1 MKRHNTDQPT
11 LRKSVK
17 EQGMLNQITKFMINN
32 KTKNCA
38 TVTEIQ
44 KHLKCT
50 RQTALKHLKVFTA
63 SGDLVRDNEVHDLFW
78 LNTENF

>member
-1 MKRHNTDQPT
+1 MMHRNIDQPT

-17 EQGMLNQITKFMINN
+17 SQSILNKITKIMINN

-38 TVTEIQ
+38 TVNEVK

-50 RQTALKHLKVFTA
+50 RQTALKHLKVFTVT
-63 SGDLVRDNEVHDLFW
+63 GDLVRDNEVTDLFW